1 MKNRYYIS
9 KKLFGD
15 RKKLNFVSTM
25 AYLSIF
31 GLSIGVASL
40 LIILS
45 VFNGFDKIVTK
56 IMINHDPHVRI
67 ELLNS
72 KIENNEI
79 ENYLNS
85 QKEIKSKSKYI
96 SGKIL
101 LNKNLINRVIELKGF
116 EQKYLSELINLEAN
130 KNLDKKIILG
140 ISLQNQTGI
149 DDGDSIKLISPNKL
163 QETLLNPFYSPD
175 FANYFV
181 DGSFRSSNKE
191 YDQNFAY
198 TTIENATNIFEKK
211 QNAGWEIKFYDIKQT
226 EEFILKLKSKNF
238 ANVRIL
244 TWKEIHKT
252 LFSMMQ
258 IEKWIATILI
268 LFITIVSIVSLYA
281 SISMLIKQKF
291 EISEHLNQ
299 SV

>member
-1 MKNRYYIS
+1 M
-9 KKLFGD
+9 
-15 RKKLNFVSTM
+15 
-25 AYLSIF
+25 
-31 GLSIGVASL
+31 
-40 LIILS
+40 
-45 VFNGFDKIVTK
+45 
-56 IMINHDPHVRI
+56 
-67 ELLNS
+67 
-72 KIENNEI
+72 
-79 ENYLNS
+79 
-85 QKEIKSKSKYI
+85 
-96 SGKIL
+96 
-101 LNKNLINRVIELKGF
+101 
-116 EQKYLSELINLEAN
+116 
-130 KNLDKKIILG
+130 
-140 ISLQNQTGI
+140 QNQTGI

-281 SISMLIKQKF
+281 SISMLIKQKIRDIGTLESIGLTKK
-291 EISEHLNQ
+291 EITSIFKLIGLKISAIGISLGIILSVSIILLQQKYHLFPLDETVYIIPAIPTEMQ
-299 SV
+299 LTDFIFVSLVSIVLSYLAIIISTRMIYKLSPATLLRWE